1 MKFNELELDPF
12 QAESITALDNGKS
25 VLVCAP
31 TGTGKTI
38 IADWLVDRA
47 LNRKRHIIYTAP
59 IKALSNQK
67 FRDWTRRYGDDA
79 VGLLTGDLVI
89 RRDAPCRVMTT
100 EILRNMLLGDET
112 FENLD
117 AVIIDE
123 IHFLDDRERGTVWE
137 ELLIYL
143 PKTVQILGL
152 SATLSNASQFAAW
165 MSEVRQ
171 TEMAVVR
178 QDKRTVPLDFWVY
191 NIESGVVRPQQFD
204 AEHQRWLK
212 KNQASGREGGGRE
225 GGGREERRGGRDE
238 RRGGRGGGR
247 GPTTSHSD
255 AVHAVWEANGLPCL
269 YFVFSRKLTEQNAR
283 SLTQRLGGD
292 SLLDDDQHGKVV
304 QILAN
309 LERDYPQ
316 LVDDELRTALLAG
329 VAWHHAG
336 VHVQIKAL
344 VEDLYER
351 KLVRVLYCTS
361 TFALGI
367 NMPARTVIFDGL
379 RKFDGISMR
388 PLTTR
393 EFLQKAGRAGRR
405 GMDTEG
411 HVVIKVEHS
420 EWDDLRGPLMRLLEG
435 QSEPVRSSFSLSFNS
450 VVNLLSRNTL
460 DKVRDIVDKSFL
472 SFARQAEARRLEED
486 VERLKAQMD
495 TTPGASRGAA
505 EKLARKQEK
514 DIIKLER
521 RVEDVGNRS
530 WMEFESRIR
539 FLVEIGYLADD
550 LTFNAGGKVLMNIQ
564 MEEIFVTELILSG
577 LIEDMDGATLFGLL
591 CAVNKEFGRDVR
603 VRAKLKGP
611 ALEAAKAANKIRMSP
626 VVTGAERLTGFGV
639 TWCPEMI
646 PFGAMWAEGRS
657 FNDCLLFIDS
667 ATDMSGDL
675 VGAFRRAKDLIG
687 QLKDV
692 YREDESKREMLA
704 MLLRAVSRDEVLV
717 ID

>member
-1 MKFNELELDPF
+1 MKFKDLELDAF
-12 QAESITALDNGKS
+12 QADAISALEAGKS

-47 LNRKRHIIYTAP
+47 LTRKRQVIYTAP

-67 FRDWTRRYGDDA
+67 FRDWTRAHGDDA

-89 RRDAPCRVMTT
+89 RREAACRVMTT
-100 EILRNMLLGDET
+100 EILRNMLLSDDPMQ
-112 FENLD
+112 FADLD

-152 SATLSNASQFAAW
+152 SATLSNANQFAAW

-171 TEMAVVR
+171 TEMEVIR

-191 NIESGVVRPQQFD
+191 SRDSGMLRPKAFD
-204 AEHQRWLK
+204 SEHQRWEK
-212 KNQASGREGGGRE
+212 KQGPPK
-225 GGGREERRGGRDE
+225 REERGGRD
-238 RRGGRGGGR
+238 RHGGGGRGR
-247 GPTTSHSD
+247 SSGPTTSHAD
-255 AVHAVWEANGLPCL
+255 AVHAVWESNGLPCL
-269 YFVFSRKLTEQNAR
+269 YFVFSRKLTEQNGRA
-283 SLTQRLGGD
+283 LTRRLEGV
-292 SLLDDDQHGKVV
+292 SLLDDAQ
-304 QILAN
+304 LAQVRGI
-309 LERDYPQ
+309 LERVERENPQ
-316 LVDDELRTALLAG
+316 LIDQDLRDALLAG

-336 VHVQIKAL
+336 CHVQIKAL

-351 KLVRVLYCTS
+351 RLVRVLYCTS

-411 HVVIKVEHS
+411 HVVIRVDHS
-420 EWDDLRGPLMRLLEG
+420 EWNELSISLQKLLQG
-435 QSEPVRSSFSLSFNS
+435 QPEPVRSSFSLSFNS
-450 VVNLLSRNTL
+450 VVNLLSRNPL
-460 DKVRDIVDKSFL
+460 ERVREIVDRSFL
-472 SFARQAEARRLEED
+472 AFARQAEARRLEED
-486 VERLKAQMD
+486 AERLRVEMD
-495 TTPGASRGAA
+495 APGDNKRGSA
-505 EKLARKQEK
+505 KQQQK
-514 DIIKLER
+514 DILKLER
-521 RVEDVGNRS
+521 RAEDVENRS
-530 WMEFESRIR
+530 WMEFEARIR
-539 FLVEIGYLADD
+539 FLVSIGYLAED
-550 LTFNAGGKVLMNIQ
+550 LTFNAGAKVLTHIQ
-564 MEEIFVTELILSG
+564 MEEIFMTELILSG
-577 LIEDMDGATLFGLL
+577 ALEELTGPTLFGLL
-591 CAVNKEFGRDVR
+591 CAVNKEFGRNVR
-603 VRAKLKGP
+603 VRARLQGQ
-611 ALEAAKAANKIRMSP
+611 ALTAAKDANKVRMSKT
-626 VVTGAERLTGFGV
+626 VVEAERITGFPV

-667 ATDMSGDL
+667 ETDMSGDL

-687 QLKDV
+687 QIKDV
-692 YREDESKREMLA
+692 YKEDDAKREMLTA
-704 MLLRAVSRDEVLV
+704 LLRAVSRDEVLV

>member
-1 MKFNELELDPF
+1 MKFQNLELDPF
-12 QAESITALDNGKS
+12 QADAIAALDRGAS

-31 TGTGKTI
+31 TGTGKTA

-47 LNRKRHIIYTAP
+47 LARKRQVIYTAP

-67 FRDWTRRYGDDA
+67 FRDWTRVHGDDA

-89 RRDAPCRVMTT
+89 RRDAACRVMTT
-100 EILRNMLLGDET
+100 EILRNMLLQDEA
-112 FENLD
+112 FKDLD

-143 PKTVQILGL
+143 PKSVQILGL
-152 SATLSNASQFAAW
+152 SATLSNAAQFASW

-171 TEMAVVR
+171 TEMVVIR
-178 QDKRTVPLDFWVY
+178 QDQRSVPLDFWVY
-191 NIESGVVRPQQFD
+191 SVETGMVRPNQFD

-212 KNQASGREGGGRE
+212 KHPPK
-225 GGGREERRGGRDE
+225 ERGHGE
-238 RRGGRGGGR
+238 RGRGRPTGG
-247 GPTTSHSD
+247 TTRHSD
-255 AVHAVWEANGLPCL
+255 AVHAVWQSNGLPCL

-283 SLTQRLGGD
+283 SLTERLEGN
-292 SLLDDDQHGKVV
+292 SLLDEAQNIEVREIVG
-304 QILAN
+304 A
-309 LERDYPQ
+309 LEKEHPQ
-316 LVDDELRTALLAG
+316 LIDDDLRRALFAG

-336 VHVQIKAL
+336 CHVQVKAL

-351 KLVRVLYCTS
+351 RLVRVLYCTS

-411 HVVIKVEHS
+411 HVVIRVDHA
-420 EWDDLRGPLMRLLEG
+420 EWDEIREPLQKLLEG
-435 QSEPVRSSFSLSFNS
+435 QPEPVRSSFSLSFNS

-460 DKVRDIVDKSFL
+460 ERVRDIVERSFL
-472 SFARQAEARRLEED
+472 SFARQAEARRMEAD
-486 VERLKAQMD
+486 VERM
-495 TTPGASRGAA
+495 RGQLEAMA
-505 EKLARKQEK
+505 DKTAKRHEK
-514 DIIKLER
+514 DIHKLER
-521 RVEDVGNRS
+521 RAEDVENRS
-530 WMEFESRIR
+530 WMEFEGRIR
-539 FLVEIGYLADD
+539 FLVEIGYLAPD
-550 LTFNAGGKVLMNIQ
+550 LTFNAGAKVLTHIQ

-577 LIEDMDGATLFGLL
+577 VLEDLSGPTLFGLL
-591 CAVNKEFGRDVR
+591 CAVNKEFGRNVR
-603 VRAKLKGP
+603 VRARLQGQ
-611 ALEAAKAANKIRMSP
+611 ALNAARDANKVRMSKT
-626 VVTGAERLTGFGV
+626 VVEAERITGFGV

-667 ATDMSGDL
+667 ETDMSGDL

-692 YREDESKREMLA
+692 YKEDESKQSMLA
-704 MLLRAVSRDEVLV
+704 ELLRAVSRDEVLV

>member
-1 MKFNELELDPF
+1 MKFNDLELDAF
-12 QAESITALDNGKS
+12 QAEAISALDEGRS

-38 IADWLVDRA
+38 IADWLVDRT
-47 LNRKRHIIYTAP
+47 LNRKRQIIYTAP

-89 RRDAPCRVMTT
+89 RRDAGCRVMTT

-112 FENLD
+112 FRELD

-171 TEMAVVR
+171 TEMKVIR
-178 QDKRTVPLDFWVY
+178 QDKRTVPLDFWIY
-191 NIESGVVRPQQFD
+191 NRDSGVVRPQQFD
-204 AEHQRWLK
+204 AAHQRYLK
-212 KNQASGREGGGRE
+212 KNQASGRD
-225 GGGREERRGGRDE
+225 GGRD
-238 RRGGRGGGR
+238 GGRGRGR
-247 GPTTSHSD
+247 SGGPTTSHAD

-283 SLTQRLGGD
+283 GLTERLGGET
-292 SLLDDDQHGKVV
+292 LLDADAQAKVKDT
-304 QILAN
+304 LAA

-316 LVDDELRTALLAG
+316 LVDADLRAALLAG

-351 KLVRVLYCTS
+351 RLVRVLYCTS

-379 RKFDGISMR
+379 KKFDGISMR

-411 HVVIKVEHS
+411 HVVIRMDHGD
-420 EWDDLRGPLMRLLEG
+420 WDELRGPLMRLLEG

-450 VVNLLSRNTL
+450 VVNLLSRNPIE
-460 DKVRDIVDKSFL
+460 KVRDIVDKSFL

-486 VERLKAQMD
+486 VERLKAQFE
-495 TTPGASRGAA
+495 TAPAGNRGAA

-514 DIIKLER
+514 ELHKLER
-521 RVEDVGNRS
+521 RVEDVENRS

-539 FLVEIGYLADD
+539 FLVEIGYLAPD

-564 MEEIFVTELILSG
+564 MEEIFVTELVLSG
-577 LIEDMDGATLFGLL
+577 LFEDIDGPTLFGLL

-603 VRAKLKGP
+603 SRARLKGP
-611 ALEAAKAANKIRMSP
+611 ALEAARAANKIRMSP

-639 TWCPEMI
+639 TWCPDMI

-667 ATDMSGDL
+667 STDMSGDL

-692 YREDESKREMLA
+692 YRDDDGRKQMLTD
-704 MLLRAVSRDEVLV
+704 LLRAVSRDEVLV

>member
-1 MKFNELELDPF
+1 MKFQNLELDPF
-12 QAESITALDNGKS
+12 QAEAIAALDRGAS

-47 LNRKRHIIYTAP
+47 LTRKRQVIYTAP

-67 FRDWTRRYGDDA
+67 FRDWTRAHGEDA

-89 RRDAPCRVMTT
+89 RRDASCRVMTT
-100 EILRNMLLGDET
+100 EILRNMLLGDEKFT
-112 FENLD
+112 DLD

-171 TEMAVVR
+171 TEMVVIR
-178 QDKRTVPLDFWVY
+178 QDKRTVPLDFWLY
-191 NIESGVVRPQQFD
+191 NIETGMVRPQQFD
-204 AEHQRWLK
+204 AENQRWQK
-212 KNQASGREGGGRE
+212 KHPPVK
-225 GGGREERRGGRDE
+225 GRD
-238 RRGGRGGGR
+238 GRGRGR
-247 GPTTSHSD
+247 GPQGSVTRHSD
-255 AVHAVWEANGLPCL
+255 AVHAAWEANGLPCL

-283 SLTQRLGGD
+283 SLTERLDGN
-292 SLLDDDQHGKVV
+292 SLLDEAQATEVRAIV
-304 QILAN
+304 TN
-309 LERDYPQ
+309 LEKSYPQ
-316 LVDDELRTALLAG
+316 LIDDDLRRALFAG

-336 VHVQIKAL
+336 CHVQVKAL

-351 KLVRVLYCTS
+351 RLVRVLYCTS

-379 RKFDGISMR
+379 KKFDGISMR

-411 HVVIKVEHS
+411 HVVIRVDHS
-420 EWDDLRGPLMRLLEG
+420 EWGDLRDALERLLEG
-435 QSEPVRSSFSLSFNS
+435 QPEPVRSSFSLSFNS

-460 DKVRDIVDKSFL
+460 ERVREIVERSFL
-472 SFARQAEARRLEED
+472 SFARQAEARRMEADAERMRAQLETMAD
-486 VERLKAQMD
+486 KNAKRH
-495 TTPGASRGAA
+495 
-505 EKLARKQEK
+505 EK
-514 DIIKLER
+514 DIHKLER
-521 RVEDVGNRS
+521 RAEDVENRS
-530 WMEFESRIR
+530 WMEFEGRIR
-539 FLVEIGYLADD
+539 FLVDIGYLAPD
-550 LTFNAGGKVLMNIQ
+550 LTFNAGAKVLTHIQ

-577 LIEDMDGATLFGLL
+577 VFEDLQGPTLFGLL
-591 CAVNKEFGRDVR
+591 CAVNKEFGRNVR
-603 VRAKLKGP
+603 VRARLQGQGMN
-611 ALEAAKAANKIRMSP
+611 AARDANKVRMSK
-626 VVTGAERLTGFGV
+626 VVVEAERITGFGV

-667 ATDMSGDL
+667 ETDMSGDL

-692 YREDESKREMLA
+692 YKDDESKQQLLGD
-704 MLLRAVSRDEVLV
+704 LLRAVSRDEVLV

>member
-1 MKFNELELDPF
+1 MKFHDLELDAF
-12 QAESITALDNGKS
+12 QADAIAALEDGKS

-38 IADWLVDRA
+38 IADWLVERA
-47 LNRKRHIIYTAP
+47 LTKKRAVIYTAP

-67 FRDWTRRYGDDA
+67 FRDWTRAHGDDA

-89 RRDAPCRVMTT
+89 RRDAACRVMTT
-100 EILRNMLLGDET
+100 EILRNMLLSDEPGQ
-112 FENLD
+112 FADLD

-152 SATLSNASQFAAW
+152 SATLSNANQFAEW

-171 TEMAVVR
+171 TPMVVIR

-191 NIESGVVRPQQFD
+191 SRDTGMLRPKAFD

-212 KNQASGREGGGRE
+212 KQGGKPE
-225 GGGREERRGGRDE
+225 
-238 RRGGRGGGR
+238 RGGRGRPR
-247 GPTTSHSD
+247 GPTTSHAD
-255 AVHAVWEANGLPCL
+255 VVHACWEANGLPCL
-269 YFVFSRKLTEQNAR
+269 YFVFSRKLTEQNGRA
-283 SLTQRLGGD
+283 LTERLEGV
-292 SLLDDDQHGKVV
+292 SLLEPEQVNAVRAILERIDKENPQLIDDD
-304 QILAN
+304 
-309 LERDYPQ
+309 
-316 LVDDELRTALLAG
+316 LRRALLAG

-336 VHVQIKAL
+336 CHVQVKAL

-351 KLVRVLYCTS
+351 RLVRVLYCTS

-379 RKFDGISMR
+379 KKFDGISMR

-411 HVVIKVEHS
+411 HVVIRVDHG
-420 EWDDLRGPLMRLLEG
+420 EWDDLSEALPRLLQG
-435 QSEPVRSSFSLSFNS
+435 QPEPVRSSFSLSFNS
-450 VVNLLSRNTL
+450 VVNLLSRNPL
-460 DKVRDIVDKSFL
+460 ERVREIVERSFL
-472 SFARQAEARRLEED
+472 SFARQAEAKRLGED
-486 VERLKAQMD
+486 AERLRVQLEALGEVRK
-495 TTPGASRGAA
+495 GAH
-505 EKLARKQEK
+505 KQHEK
-514 DIIKLER
+514 DIHKLER
-521 RVEDVGNRS
+521 RAEDVENRS
-530 WMEFESRIR
+530 WLEFESRIH
-539 FLVEIGYLADD
+539 FLVNIGYLQPD
-550 LTFNAGGKVLMNIQ
+550 LAFNAGAKVLTHIQ

-577 LIEDMDGATLFGLL
+577 MLEDLEGPTLFGLL
-591 CAVNKEFGRDVR
+591 CAVNKEFGRNVR
-603 VRAKLKGP
+603 VRARLQGQ
-611 ALEAAKAANKIRMSP
+611 ALGAARDANKIRMSKP
-626 VVTGAERLTGFGV
+626 VVESERMTGFPV

-667 ATDMSGDL
+667 ETDMSGDL

-692 YREDESKREMLA
+692 YKEDEGKQAMLA
-704 MLLRAVSRDEVLV
+704 ALLRAVSRDEVLV